1 MLMYCDHHS
10 SVKLNEI
17 IMNSVICFIHHI
29 GEFHKRNLTRNVY
42 SRNPVHKYNRHI
54 TWTMENFGLMM
65 TEIQQRNFQLQEN
78 GVLPLME
85 FIFALNILC
94 NMLLFTEAWNHVLVQ
109 WRSVWCVVPAS
120 YIARHDLQLKYQI
133 PTPSTEAY
141 KYSFYPRS
149 IRIWND
155 LPPSVVLIPDTAAFK
170 EAPLPIIRG
179 MLPPPGSNLLLVIP
193 WDVYSAPSTVP
204 IPRVFFNTMSAI

>member
-17 IMNSVICFIHHI
+17 IMNSVIYFIHHI
-29 GEFHKRNLTRNVY
+29 GEFHKRNSTRNVY
-42 SRNPVHKYNRHI
+42 SRNPVHKYNRPI

-85 FIFALNILC
+85 FIFALNI
-94 NMLLFTEAWNHVLVQ
+94 FTEAWNHVLVQ

-120 YIARHDLQLKYQI
+120 YIVHRDLQLKYQI
-133 PTPSTEAY
+133 PTRPTEAY
-141 KYSFYPRS
+141 KYSFYTHA
-149 IRIWND
+149 
-155 LPPSVVLIPDTAAFK
+155 PSVSGMIFLHLLYWFQTPQPSRKQPYQSSEACFPHQAA
-170 EAPLPIIRG
+170 I
-179 MLPPPGSNLLLVIP
+179 
-193 WDVYSAPSTVP
+193 
-204 IPRVFFNTMSAI
+204 FF